1 MNKNK
6 TAQSVEEFLLWRSNL
21 FQGLKA
27 RKETLIELLDALSS
41 NQQARSVVE
50 LSLNPLFRR
59 DYNSLYRGI
68 QEFLPTK
75 TNPNYAKQIESLFSA
90 VSRTIPP
97 TSKQFNLF
105 GIDITPYPR
114 PFAQTLADKTFIHYP
129 NPIKGNKPINIGHS
143 YSVICA
149 LPDRIET
156 ENVPWAV
163 PLSGERVLSKNKG
176 VNQGNQQ
183 LEKIWKSSLFSNK
196 LAVLVADSDYSQRD
210 FIGEQVKH
218 KGVVTITR
226 VRSNRIFYRQFIP
239 EPNQA
244 KTSGHPRW
252 YGDKFDLKDN
262 PTWHEPDEVHSVP
275 FTTKRGRQLTVTIS
289 GWKQMLMRGNKN
301 YKMNNHPF
309 TLLQI
314 VVKDQ
319 EGNTIWKP
327 MWLIII
333 GSRRDELSLVDCYQS
348 YRQRY
353 DMEHLFRFGKQKL
366 LMTSYL
372 TPDVEHE
379 ENWFKLTLLSYVN
392 LWAARKLAVVLP
404 RDWEQYLKRDKSV
417 KITPSLVQR
426 DFSRII
432 STLGTSA
439 KFPKRRGYSPGR
451 IKGDK
456 KAPRTRHDVIRKG
469 TKKSTEN
476 LKAS

>member
-1 MNKNK
+1 MTKNE
-6 TAQSVEEFLLWRSNL
+6 TATSVEEFLVWRSNL

-27 RKETLIELLDALSS
+27 RKETIIELLDALSS
-41 NQQARSVVE
+41 NQQAHSVVE

-75 TNPNYAKQIESLFSA
+75 TDPHYAKRIETLFSA

-97 TSKQFNLF
+97 TSKHYNLF
-105 GIDITPYPR
+105 GIDTTPCPR
-114 PFAQTLADKTFIHYP
+114 PFAETLADKTFIHYP
-129 NPIKGNKPINIGHS
+129 NPIKGNKPINIGHC
-143 YSVICA
+143 YSVVCA
-149 LPDRIET
+149 LPDQIDT
-156 ENVPWAV
+156 EKVPWAV
-163 PLSGERVLSKNKG
+163 PLSGERVPSKHKG

-183 LEKIWKSSLFSNK
+183 LKKIWQSSLFSDK
-196 LAVLVADSDYSQRD
+196 LSDLVADSDYSQKD

-218 KGVVTITR
+218 EDVVTITR
-226 VRSNRIFYRQFIP
+226 VRSDRVFYRQFIP
-239 EPNQA
+239 NPNLP

-252 YGDKFDLKDN
+252 YGDKFDLKDDH
-262 PTWHEPDEVHSVP
+262 TWHDPDEVDHVS
-275 FTTKRGRQLTVTIS
+275 FTTKKGRQLTVTIS

-314 VVKDQ
+314 VVRDQ
-319 EGNTIWKP
+319 EGNSIWKP
-327 MWLIII
+327 MWLIVI
-333 GSRRDELSLVDCYQS
+333 GSRRNELSLIDSYQS

-353 DMEHLFRFGKQKL
+353 DMEHLFRFGKQRL

-372 TPDVEHE
+372 TPDVHHE

-404 RDWEQYLKRDKSV
+404 RDWEQYLKTNKSI

-432 STLGTSA
+432 TTLGTFA
-439 KFPKRRGYSPGR
+439 KFPKRRGFSSGR
-451 IKGDK
+451 IKGYK
-456 KAPRTRHDVIRKG
+456 KAPRTRHDVIKKVS
-469 TKKSTEN
+469 KKSTEN
-476 LKAS
+476 LKAP